1 MTPVNREKL
10 ISKLKELRTVAEE
23 CLTLVAG
30 ETEPPLR
37 YGQVTAAGEQREEL
51 DFGKPIRPFMRSY
64 SKNLSGSK
72 KFVLLVAWL
81 AKGDL
86 KKQIALSEIKKHWS
100 QMTAILEMK
109 FNLFFTGDAKDR
121 DWVETK
127 SKGLYSLR
135 PGWRDILKRAD

>member
-10 ISKLKELRTVAEE
+10 ISKLRELRTVAEE

-121 DWVETK
+121 D
-127 SKGLYSLR
+127 
-135 PGWRDILKRAD
+135 

>member
-1 MTPVNREKL
+1 MDKL
-10 ISKLKELRTVAEE
+10 LRRASNAKS
-23 CLTLVAG
+23 LILS
-30 ETEPPLR
+30 
-37 YGQVTAAGEQREEL
+37 
-51 DFGKPIRPFMRSY
+51 KPIRPFVKSY

-86 KKQIALSEIKKHWS
+86 KKQIPLSEIKKRWG
-100 QMTAILEMK
+100 QMTAILEME
-109 FNLFFTGDAKDR
+109 FNLFFTGDAKDK

-135 PGWRDILKRAD
+135 PGWRDILKKSG